1 MASGGD
7 VDVVSKLEKAIS
19 YACGI
24 LGYEKLRDFQKEG
37 VAAVLKDQDVFV
49 AKPTGSGKSLIF
61 QLVPFATD
69 FIHKFDSLRSPP
81 ALTFL
86 PHFVPGYDFNQKPK
100 CSTRYNF
107 HTTEHID
114 F

>member
-69 FIHKFDSLRSPP
+69 FIHKFDSEGPGLNL
-81 ALTFL
+81 ATLMNNY
-86 PHFVPGYDFNQKPK
+86 HFNFN
-100 CSTRYNF
+100 
-107 HTTEHID
+107 
-114 F
+114 